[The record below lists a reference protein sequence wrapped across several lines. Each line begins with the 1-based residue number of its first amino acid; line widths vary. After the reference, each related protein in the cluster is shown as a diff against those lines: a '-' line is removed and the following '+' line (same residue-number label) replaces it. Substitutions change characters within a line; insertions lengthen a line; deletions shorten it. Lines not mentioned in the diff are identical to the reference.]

1 MTDRDFP
8 GAPGLRLHTPN
19 AGGLGSMSDQDLDP
33 TYCNL
38 KFLRASTKD
47 PMCCNWDPA
56 QPKKC
61 VCVLSNSIVSDAATC
76 GL

>member
-38 KFLRASTKD
+38 KFLHASTKD
-47 PMCCNWDPA
+47 PMCCN
-56 QPKKC
+56 
-61 VCVLSNSIVSDAATC
+61 
-76 GL
+76 